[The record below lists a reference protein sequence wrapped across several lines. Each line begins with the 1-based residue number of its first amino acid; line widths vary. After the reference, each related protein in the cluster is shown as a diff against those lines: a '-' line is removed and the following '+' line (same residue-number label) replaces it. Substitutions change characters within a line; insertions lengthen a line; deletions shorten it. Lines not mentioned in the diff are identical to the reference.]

1 MAAYGVGGVL
11 IASHRSRACVRGWT
25 NDGCNAWHA
34 RCDVRP
40 TVTFPAAQH
49 DRPLVDTKL

>member
-11 IASHRSRACVRGWT
+11 IASHRSRACVGRQMT
-25 NDGCNAWHA
+25 AVTHA
-34 RCDVRP
+34 QCDARP
-40 TVTFPAAQH
+40 TVTFPATEH